1 MEIPW
6 NMKKLLQGALLPFII
21 FTSGLLLLGC
31 DQMQQDESEAVYSEH
46 SQVPA
51 TKPAPSSELANG
63 NIFYM
68 ARDVADMQYKT
79 QGYVAKLQQAQT
91 DLQQAIEQKDP
102 HQLQATATI
111 LQKQL
116 RGFSQTLSSLNLK
129 SQEIDSIRNNILEAN
144 QQALASPLLNG
155 EIDFNQVDFN
165 KVQVQ
170 MNTIQTEMLKLA
182 DMLMQSSDKD
192 TQATSEQEET

>member
-1 MEIPW
+1 M
-6 NMKKLLQGALLPFII
+6 
-21 FTSGLLLLGC
+21 
-31 DQMQQDESEAVYSEH
+31 
-46 SQVPA
+46 
-51 TKPAPSSELANG
+51 
-63 NIFYM
+63 
-68 ARDVADMQYKT
+68 
-79 QGYVAKLQQAQT
+79 
-91 DLQQAIEQKDP
+91 
-102 HQLQATATI
+102 
-111 LQKQL
+111 
-116 RGFSQTLSSLNLK
+116 SSLNLK

>member
-1 MEIPW
+1 M
-6 NMKKLLQGALLPFII
+6 
-21 FTSGLLLLGC
+21 
-31 DQMQQDESEAVYSEH
+31 
-46 SQVPA
+46 
-51 TKPAPSSELANG
+51 
-63 NIFYM
+63 
-68 ARDVADMQYKT
+68 
-79 QGYVAKLQQAQT
+79 
-91 DLQQAIEQKDP
+91 
-102 HQLQATATI
+102 
-111 LQKQL
+111 
-116 RGFSQTLSSLNLK
+116 SSLNLK

-170 MNTIQTEMLKLA
+170 MKTIQTEMLKLA